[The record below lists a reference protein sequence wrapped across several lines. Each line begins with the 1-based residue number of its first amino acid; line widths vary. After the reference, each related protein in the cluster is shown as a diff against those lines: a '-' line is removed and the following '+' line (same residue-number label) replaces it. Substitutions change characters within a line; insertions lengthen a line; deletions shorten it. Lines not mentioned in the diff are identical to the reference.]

1 MKEFLSQS
9 GYAFVE
15 KNVEDDD
22 AAYDELIA
30 LGVRTVPLT
39 RIGDRLVTGFRPE
52 QLRDALADGGSQSD
66 R

>member
-1 MKEFLSQS
+1 VKEFLSQS

-39 RIGDRLVTGFRPE
+39 RIGDRLVTGFHPD
-52 QLRDALADGGSQSD
+52 QLRDALAAGGSQSD